1 MSFDK
6 IYEKA
11 YNFSKESLKNEK
23 VSNLDHT
30 LRVLKWCERIGME
43 EKADLEVLRL
53 AAILHDVAV
62 PKVGRKKHCEESAKM
77 AKNLLAEDLPKDKLE
92 KIIGAI
98 STHSKFV
105 NGEPKT
111 KEAKILYDADL
122 LDCIGAIGIVRAV
135 LRAISDGASG
145 NLDEMLDVLKNVQKT
160 FSSKLHFDSAKK
172 IGEERLK
179 FLEGFI
185 KELEMELKGEK

>member
-23 VSNLDHT
+23 ASNLDHT

-53 AAILHDVAV
+53 AAILHDVSV
-62 PKVGRKKHCEESAKM
+62 PKVGRKNHCEESAKM
-77 AKNLLAEDLPKDKLE
+77 AKNLLAEDLPKDKLD

-105 NGEPKT
+105 SEKPKT

-135 LRAISDGASG
+135 VRAISNGASG

-160 FSSKLHFDSAKK
+160 FSAEPHFDSVKK
-172 IGEERLK
+172 IREERLK
-179 FLEGFI
+179 FLEEFI
-185 KELEMELKGEK
+185 KELEMELRGEK